1 MSAGAAR
8 GTPFVLVDLE
18 EILKLKKKCVINR
31 VKSVD
36 IFGKVS

>member
-18 EILKLKKKCVINR
+18 EIIFKKKSVINR